1 MAEGLNPGDA
11 LIGDDRSAAIPRR
24 DVHFPKE
31 YGEAWVHITVHN
43 SSATRPRKIDIRR
56 DMPPE
61 IRIDD
66 VLDLGGLGVRYD
78 PQARAT
84 YVFKDDVEVQ
94 PLETVSFKVKIRDKW
109 NINTERMGF
118 LQAKVDELLVLTSG
132 RGNIQ
137 AVETSLRGALETLE
151 AIKDKKGPET
161 LNPAYIAFYRRQAD
175 QLDDVEQ
182 VLNRVDSALK
192 PLETKRGF
200 DIPAPDKKTTWLI
213 IYMILGFLALV
224 SLLFF
229 LRWYVRSS

>member
-1 MAEGLNPGDA
+1 
-11 LIGDDRSAAIPRR
+11 
-24 DVHFPKE
+24 
-31 YGEAWVHITVHN
+31 
-43 SSATRPRKIDIRR
+43 
-56 DMPPE
+56 
-61 IRIDD
+61 
-66 VLDLGGLGVRYD
+66 
-78 PQARAT
+78 
-84 YVFKDDVEVQ
+84 
-94 PLETVSFKVKIRDKW
+94 
-109 NINTERMGF
+109 
-118 LQAKVDELLVLTSG
+118 LLVLTSG